1 VASSSAVVVNLAF
14 ALFARKN
21 SRMLTKFIEKEVP
34 YDGTQLRSLFAY
46 LDHGLLGDS
55 IVAWVGSCDIDFA
68 HMVDG
73 EDILAKSEIRGG
85 RMVHFIVEKF
95 QATLSEMVALQRLL
109 ASVVKDVLVDR
120 ENGLPRFPIRRS
132 GDDVY
137 LMLPDGEGKLSISIA
152 TVSPSSGLLHFAV
165 NVTNEGTPVKTASLE
180 DLRFAAR
187 EFAEL
192 VMKSFSIEC
201 ISIREATMKVKW
213 VR

>member
-1 VASSSAVVVNLAF
+1 MLGDHV
-14 ALFARKN
+14 
-21 SRMLTKFIEKEVP
+21 LTKFVEKEFP

-55 IVAWVGSCDIDFA
+55 IVSWVGSCDIDFA

-73 EDILAKSEIRGG
+73 EDLLAKAEIRGG

-95 QATLSEMVALQRLL
+95 QATLPEMVALQRLL
-109 ASVVKDVLVDR
+109 ASIVKDVVVDK
-120 ENGLPRFPIRRS
+120 EHGIPRFPIRRE

-137 LMLPDGEGKLSISIA
+137 VVLPDGEGKLSISIA
-152 TVSPSSGLLHFAV
+152 TVSPASGLVHFAV
-165 NVTNEGTPVKTASLE
+165 NVSNEGTPVKTASLE

-192 VMKSFSIEC
+192 VLKKFSVEC
-201 ISIREATMKVKW
+201 ESIREATMKVKW